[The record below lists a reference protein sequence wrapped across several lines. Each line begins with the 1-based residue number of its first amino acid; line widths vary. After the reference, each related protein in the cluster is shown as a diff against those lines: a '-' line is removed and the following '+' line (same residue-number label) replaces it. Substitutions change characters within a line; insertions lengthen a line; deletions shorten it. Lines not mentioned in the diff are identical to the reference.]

1 MSERLVEE
9 TPTLTASN
17 VYLVESTFKIENDPG
32 ESMLL
37 DVVSSMDRTCWV
49 VDSEEQRFREVVL
62 TVEIKLV
69 CADDQTDVRLRG
81 SATVAC
87 AVHSVNNKALDAT
100 SATREGIVAAYGL
113 ARSYLLTTTAF
124 SPAGGISIPEI
135 DPDKVIAAYGRSL

>member
-1 MSERLVEE
+1 MSERLIEE
-9 TPTLTASN
+9 APTLTASN

-49 VDSEEQRFREVVL
+49 GDGEKQRFREVVL

-69 CADDQTDVRLRG
+69 CTDDQTDVRLRG
-81 SATVAC
+81 SVTVAC
-87 AVHSVNNKALDAT
+87 TVRSVNNMALDA
-100 SATREGIVAAYGL
+100 SLATREGIIASYGL

-124 SPAGGISIPEI
+124 SPAGGISIPEV
-135 DPDKVIAAYGRSL
+135 DPDKVIAAYGRPL